1 MKVQKSKR
9 FIKSEEKDMGQEVSR
24 LVKLAPLDLLAIVLV
39 VVGGLNWGLYAF
51 GFNLVSILLGWMP
64 ILETVVYVLV
74 ALAAIYL
81 AVLTPRLSK

>member
-1 MKVQKSKR
+1 
-9 FIKSEEKDMGQEVSR
+9 
-24 LVKLAPLDLLAIVLV
+24 LAKLAPLDLLAIVLV

-64 ILETVVYVLV
+64 ILEKVVYVLV

-81 AVLTPRLSK
+81 AVLTPKLSK